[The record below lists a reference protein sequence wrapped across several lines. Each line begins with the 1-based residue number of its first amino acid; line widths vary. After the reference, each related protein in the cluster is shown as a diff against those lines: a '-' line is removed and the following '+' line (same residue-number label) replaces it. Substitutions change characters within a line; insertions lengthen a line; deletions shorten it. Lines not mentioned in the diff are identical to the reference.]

1 MTTKLSLQ
9 ITTLLL
15 TLLLAFGFSLS
26 TTFAHDDEVDDDHHS
41 ESSEDID
48 TDDSAKIAQMKQI
61 IAILKQI
68 IELHKQKAKMMGVT
82 VAEDHHAVTES
93 KTSGELS
100 VWVELHSNQTHAHVQ
115 KPGMQEQSWL
125 LEDLKY
131 TEEEAIIDAISEK
144 SGLSV
149 HDIEEIIVFP
159 SGKVDANGD
168 SVEEHDEDADQ
179 DVSGIHI
186 MNDGKIMWGNGTE
199 VHGAVIT
206 IEGKIKLS
214 DGTIVVPKF
223 DLR

>member
-1 MTTKLSLQ
+1 M
-9 ITTLLL
+9 
-15 TLLLAFGFSLS
+15 
-26 TTFAHDDEVDDDHHS
+26 
-41 ESSEDID
+41 
-48 TDDSAKIAQMKQI
+48 
-61 IAILKQI
+61 
-68 IELHKQKAKMMGVT
+68 
-82 VAEDHHAVTES
+82 
-93 KTSGELS
+93 
-100 VWVELHSNQTHAHVQ
+100 
-115 KPGMQEQSWL
+115 
-125 LEDLKY
+125 
-131 TEEEAIIDAISEK
+131 
-144 SGLSV
+144 